1 MTQASSQKLAQQYLR
16 TQVESARPTQLV
28 VMLYDG
34 AIRFLTIAKEK
45 MQAREI
51 EPKHIHILK
60 AQKILSELLGSLDA
74 ENGGEVAANLRR
86 LYAYMLNRTMEAN
99 VYDRTEPLDE
109 VISMLRELR
118 ASWSEL
124 DQAQAR
130 ALAGAAA

>member
-45 MQAREI
+45 MQAHEI

-118 ASWSEL
+118 ASWAEL

>member
-130 ALAGAAA
+130 PLAGAAA

>member
-45 MQAREI
+45 MQACELESR
-51 EPKHIHILK
+51 HIHILK
-60 AQKILSELLGSLDA
+60 AQRILSELLGSLDVD
-74 ENGGEVAANLRR
+74 NGGEVAANLRR

-99 VYDRTEPLDE
+99 VHDRMEPLDE
-109 VISMLRELR
+109 VIGMLRDLR

-130 ALAGAAA
+130 VLTGSSV